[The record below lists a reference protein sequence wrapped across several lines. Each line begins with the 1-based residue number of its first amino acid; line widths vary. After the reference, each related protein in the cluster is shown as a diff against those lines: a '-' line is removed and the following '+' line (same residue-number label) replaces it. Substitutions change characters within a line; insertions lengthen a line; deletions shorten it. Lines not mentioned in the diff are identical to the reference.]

1 LPEAKTDDLG
11 QIKDRALRTGLRSR
25 EFDPTETPRLG
36 ATEAIRA
43 VAVSRGVIVP
53 LLAAEFRESTVHNIR
68 GAFVSGVSH
77 ALEKPTLLMRHG
89 DWAVPLD
96 VRDDT
101 ESFRNSTQLGVLI
114 ANFAGRVHDLM
125 FSISSTTRSRPNR
138 LSELY
143 LGDPSAENEEVR
155 LGEYF
160 LERGEYRQ
168 VLEQRAS
175 IVVGRKESG
184 KTAVCVRARDQLK
197 SDRAKVVVDLSPR
210 THQLKRLKDLVLQ
223 WLAAGS
229 KEFLLTA
236 FWEYVLL
243 LEISGKILEK
253 DQDVHKRNHKL
264 FELYQILLAI
274 FNTELSTSSVD
285 FSDRLQMLI
294 DRISLKYVET
304 FGRRPETAITE
315 DSLTNIIYR
324 TALSDLKVAIER
336 YIQNKQGVYVLF
348 DNLDK
353 GWNASGLENADIVI
367 VRTLLDASRKLENDF
382 RRSGN
387 YISLYYI
394 SSQ

>member
-1 LPEAKTDDLG
+1 MRRVVESAGSHGNVTVSTWERPDLGGSQLISPIIDAIKDSDIFVADITALNFNVTYELGFALGLGKRVIPVRNFAYNMDSDAIQQIGIFDTLIRQDYTNADELSSYIFNASHGQRIATNFPPDPSPLYIVLPEAKTDDLG

-53 LLAAEFRESTVHNIR
+53 LLAA
-68 GAFVSGVSH
+68 
-77 ALEKPTLLMRHG
+77 
-89 DWAVPLD
+89 
-96 VRDDT
+96 
-101 ESFRNSTQLGVLI
+101 
-114 ANFAGRVHDLM
+114 DLM
-125 FSISSTTRSRPNR
+125 FSVSSTTRSRPNR

-160 LERGEYRQ
+160 LERGEYRKFWSS
-168 VLEQRAS
+168 EQAF
-175 IVVGRKESG
+175 VVGRK
-184 KTAVCVRARDQLK
+184 VRARDQLK

-264 FELYQILLAI
+264 FELYQI
-274 FNTELSTSSVD
+274 F
-285 FSDRLQMLI
+285 
-294 DRISLKYVET
+294 
-304 FGRRPETAITE
+304 
-315 DSLTNIIYR
+315 
-324 TALSDLKVAIER
+324 
-336 YIQNKQGVYVLF
+336 
-348 DNLDK
+348 
-353 GWNASGLENADIVI
+353 
-367 VRTLLDASRKLENDF
+367 
-382 RRSGN
+382 
-387 YISLYYI
+387 
-394 SSQ
+394 